1 MMCTTFLSIGCCNGS
16 LHFLNSSF
24 WVYVCVVNLFIAEY
38 SLLQILLIT
47 EILFRLSFFSHFFCT
62 RLYVSP
68 FIFFY
73 CQRVKIPFWSLYI
86 APLIATTFLFLLLY
100 TFVPFISEIP
110 FLSNPCIVLLITTN
124 FFFHILISFFSPC
137 ALPLYKTR
145 FPLSLGIIPAI
156 FPVTGLFSPNVK
168 VFPTSNF
175 ITVECTPGSP

>member
-1 MMCTTFLSIGCCNGS
+1 MCALTSLLLSIPCCK
-16 LHFLNSSF
+16 
-24 WVYVCVVNLFIAEY
+24 
-38 SLLQILLIT
+38 
-47 EILFRLSFFSHFFCT
+47 FFSSLKLFFG
-62 RLYVSP
+62 SP
-68 FIFFY
+68 FFFSLFLHVFVCIAIYFFLY

-137 ALPLYKTR
+137 AFPLYKSR

-156 FPVTGLFSPNVK
+156 FPVTELFSPNVK

>member
-1 MMCTTFLSIGCCNGS
+1 MCTTYRVLQGFPAFLE
-16 LHFLNSSF
+16 FLF
-24 WVYVCVVNLFIAEY
+24 LGVYLFMCVNLFIAEY
-38 SLLQILLIT
+38 SLLQILLIAET
-47 EILFRLSFFSHFFCT
+47 LSRLSFFFSLFLHVFVCIAIYFF
-62 RLYVSP
+62 L
-68 FIFFY
+68 Y

-137 ALPLYKTR
+137 AFPLYKSR

-156 FPVTGLFSPNVK
+156 FPVTELFSPNVK

>member
-1 MMCTTFLSIGCCNGS
+1 MCALTSLLLSIPCCKFFSSLKLFFGS
-16 LHFLNSSF
+16 P
-24 WVYVCVVNLFIAEY
+24 
-38 SLLQILLIT
+38 
-47 EILFRLSFFSHFFCT
+47 FFSHSFYTC
-62 RLYVSP
+62 LYVSP

-137 ALPLYKTR
+137 AFPLYKSR

-156 FPVTGLFSPNVK
+156 FPVTELFSPNVK